1 MATMN
6 RLLAGLAV
14 MMAAVV
20 AAGCASPGTMTPEQQ
35 AGVELRRYCEQNP
48 TDTVRCLGFLG
59 FH

>member
-6 RLLAGLAV
+6 RLLATLAV
-14 MMAAVV
+14 MIAAVI
-20 AAGCASPGTMTPEQQ
+20 AAGCASPAAMTPEQK

-48 TDTVRCLGFLG
+48 NDTVRCLGFLG